1 MILTEFTPYK
11 EQFTSSSRAV
21 EAFHDFVQSDSG
33 RGREGGRCGAISEQ
47 FDTKTASMFQKH
59 FSRESEQLE
68 NSSAISVPFQSD
80 FLPFSTPFVAFTVD
94 NAQPSA
100 CLIKL
105 INDGNEEVHGWMDWR
120 RERGGDKSCI
130 RPQFNR
136 SRMLPC
142 HSLSSNFTQGHVLTT
157 TTSIGNN

>member
-1 MILTEFTPYK
+1 MWSDF
-11 EQFTSSSRAV
+11 RAV
-21 EAFHDFVQSDSG
+21 RYKNRFHV
-33 RGREGGRCGAISEQ
+33 SETL
-47 FDTKTASMFQKH
+47 FKRKRATWKLECH
-59 FSRESEQLE
+59 FSA
-68 NSSAISVPFQSD
+68 NSVPFQSD

-157 TTSIGNN
+157 TTSIGNNWKRWNKHFGGKQLCCVSIAPVSSRPIERR